1 VNRGYNDKKRSEN
14 MECEIMQVVAESA
27 RESYPPEAVHELSSN
42 TVEDMDSNVDRI
54 VAWLDAWKQNN
65 TK

>member
-1 VNRGYNDKKRSEN
+1 